1 MQSGRRARA
10 QGGKKMQSDTFV
22 VVRPRRYRGCL
33 TWFLVFL
40 FFPLGLFFLLFPLD
54 EIPDR
59 PTRATYKIVEE
70 V

>member
-1 MQSGRRARA
+1 
-10 QGGKKMQSDTFV
+10 MQSDTFV